1 MADRDMTF
9 ISADF
14 TYLKWSLLIFLAAL
28 CIGSAAIVVSE
39 NFVTHA
45 QREQQAA
52 QRQLNTARGQFAS
65 ANKDSENIKAYTFE
79 YGELL
84 KRNIIGDDQRMDWIE
99 GLEKIRKQHR
109 VLDFKY
115 SIAPQHPYT
124 PPAPLDSGNFKLNM
138 SEMTLQF
145 DLLHEEQL
153 MSFFDTM
160 RTDISGWFILD
171 HCTME
176 RSAAPDE
183 TVQLKAACTG
193 GWLTLKNKN
202 AK

>member
-1 MADRDMTF
+1 MTF
-9 ISADF
+9 SRADF
-14 TYLKWSLLIFLAAL
+14 PHFKWSMLIFLAAL
-28 CIGSAAIVVSE
+28 CAGGAAIVISE
-39 NFVTHA
+39 NFVAHA
-45 QREQQAA
+45 QREQQTS
-52 QRQLNTARGQFAS
+52 QRQLNTARSLLAAANEDRENMKTYTS
-65 ANKDSENIKAYTFE
+65 AYS
-79 YGELL
+79 ELL
-84 KRNIIGDDQRMDWIE
+84 KRNIIGDDQRLDWIE

-109 VLDFKY
+109 VLDFQY
-115 SIAPQHPYT
+115 TIAPQHPYT

-153 MSFFDTM
+153 MDFFNTM

-171 HCTME
+171 HCSME
-176 RSAAPDE
+176 RSAAPDA
-183 TVQLKAACTG
+183 TAQLKAACTG